1 MTFRSPSIG
10 SSSWKSGIARP
21 DPADFTRKEAFKP
34 VFDDDFQGFR
44 WRIKELPWS
53 DPGNGSYVPSEVPF
67 KSSTTQLLVYL
78 PSVACF
84 YDQNP
89 HNAILNFAEHSIVSN
104 PISPQFPKGAG

>member
-1 MTFRSPSIG
+1 VALQDLTPRILPEKRLLNLFLTMIFKVFAGESRSCLGP
-10 SSSWKSGIARP
+10 
-21 DPADFTRKEAFKP
+21 TP
-34 VFDDDFQGFR
+34 VTA
-44 WRIKELPWS
+44 LT
-53 DPGNGSYVPSEVPF
+53 YVPSEVPF